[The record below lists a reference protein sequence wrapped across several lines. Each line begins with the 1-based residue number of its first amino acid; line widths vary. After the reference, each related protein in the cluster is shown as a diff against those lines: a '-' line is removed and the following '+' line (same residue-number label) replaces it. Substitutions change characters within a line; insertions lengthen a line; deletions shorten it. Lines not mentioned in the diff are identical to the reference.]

1 MSYKLRAKPFATPCH
16 DLLFALAQMDLSQ
29 AESGLMLSAIAYMY
43 GTPQQWQKSALI
55 NVATGPW
62 LNSQRSARGDCYRA
76 LKRLVWRGILIETTK
91 ARYILN
97 TDYGAWKDRTGA
109 TVFQDGAQ
117 AVSNLKALCDAR
129 PYWRDTNTGN
139 APVKSV
145 DNPEAE
151 ADQGD
156 ETEPETAAE
165 GGGIHH
171 QPRWSTPPEKVVHT
185 TTPPAHIPPKQVVYT
200 TDQPP
205 ETAPPSARGPDAKA
219 DMQKQDKAAAEGSPD
234 ALAAFARVVCL
245 LTPADMR
252 DFAQIGASATPA
264 ALTMALEKLANR
276 NSRPTNVGGFLR
288 DMVRRFQRGERLTLP
303 EGAITVDRWHQDQQR
318 RAALRQ
324 AMQLPANCNDQQ
336 PQDRA
341 LDESTLAN
349 PGSCIRRRIPRE
361 TRPAQT
367 VKR

>member
-1 MSYKLRAKPFATPCH
+1 M
-16 DLLFALAQMDLSQ
+16 LFALAQMDLSQ

-76 LKRLVWRGILIETTK
+76 LKRLVWRGILIETSK

-109 TVFQDGAQ
+109 LVFHDGAQ
-117 AVSNLKALCDAR
+117 AVSNLKSLCDAR
-129 PYWRDTNTGN
+129 PYWRETNTGN
-139 APVKSV
+139 APIKSV
-145 DNPEAE
+145 DNTETQ

-156 ETEPETAAE
+156 EIQAETDAE
-165 GGGIHH
+165 TDAKVGGIHH
-171 QPRWSTPPEKVVHT
+171 QDRWSTPPELVVHT
-185 TTPPAHIPPKQVVYT
+185 TTPPAHIPPNQVVYT
-200 TDQPP
+200 TNQRPG
-205 ETAPPSARGPDAKA
+205 TAPASPSDDRLKA

-276 NSRPTNVGGFLR
+276 NSRPTNVG
-288 DMVRRFQRGERLTLP
+288 DSC
-303 EGAITVDRWHQDQQR
+303 AIWCAVSNAANVSRCP
-318 RAALRQ
+318 RAQSR
-324 AMQLPANCNDQQ
+324 
-336 PQDRA
+336 
-341 LDESTLAN
+341 
-349 PGSCIRRRIPRE
+349 
-361 TRPAQT
+361 
-367 VKR
+367 